1 MTDRELME
9 AIYSKVTGL
18 DTQMD
23 VLGTKMEEFDTRIEG
38 LDIQMKELNE
48 KVEKLDQRVG
58 ELDQK
63 VGELDQKV
71 EGLDLR
77 VIALETR
84 WDKLDRGIQ
93 EINLHLENKTD
104 KHLSILA
111 ENYLNVINKV
121 TAAMPYINK
130 QLVNDVRTDI
140 LVDKV
145 ARLEEDVAELKAKIA

>member
-48 KVEKLDQRVG
+48 KVG
-58 ELDQK
+58 ELDQR

>member
-63 VGELDQKV
+63 V

-77 VIALETR
+77 VIALETQ

-130 QLVNDVRTDI
+130 QLVNDVRTYI